1 MENLTMKFKEIL
13 RILRRFDETYK
24 MCNQWENVLA
34 YANKININP
43 RHDENGIKRNYLNL
57 SRTVESQ
64 VLLTD
69 RAIQDSAPRPSAN
82 RTRCS
87 KMFNWKA

>member
-24 MCNQWENVLA
+24 MCNQWENVLS

-57 SRTVESQ
+57 SRTILSYHTQ
-64 VLLTD
+64 
-69 RAIQDSAPRPSAN
+69 
-82 RTRCS
+82 
-87 KMFNWKA
+87 KMIHFDGCLHFVK